1 MLTKTG
7 FFQTSLG
14 GSISAFPAK
23 CIGLTDKRSSWLAV
37 CTGHRPP
44 AGVHLLGLQPWVVR
58 GAGGGGGAD
67 RHVVLAED
75 VVLRQVHIIP
85 GGLHFD
91 RWISKMAATCFLTYQ
106 PARSGG
112 STLIVG

>member
-44 AGVHLLGLQPWVVR
+44 ARVHLLGFQPWVVC

-91 RWISKMAATCFLTYQ
+91 RWISKMAATCFSDYQ
-106 PARSGG
+106 PAGSGG

>member
-7 FFQTSLG
+7 YFHKSLG

-37 CTGHRPP
+37 STGHRPS
-44 AGVHLLGLQPWVVR
+44 AGVHLLRLQPRVVR
-58 GAGGGGGAD
+58 GAEGGGGAD

-91 RWISKMAATCFLTYQ
+91 RWISNMATTC
-106 PARSGG
+106 
-112 STLIVG
+112 

>member
-7 FFQTSLG
+7 YFQMSSG
-14 GSISAFPAK
+14 GSVSAFPAK

-37 CTGHRPP
+37 STGHRPS
-44 AGVHLLGLQPWVVR
+44 AGVHLLRLQPRVVR
-58 GAGGGGGAD
+58 GAEGGGGAD

-75 VVLRQVHIIP
+75 VVLRQVHVIP

-91 RWISKMAATCFLTYQ
+91 HWISKMATTCFSDYQ
-106 PARSGG
+106 PAGSGG

>member
-14 GSISAFPAK
+14 GSISTLPAK
-23 CIGLTDKRSSWLAV
+23 CIGLTDKRSSRLAV
-37 CTGHRPP
+37 CTGHRPS
-44 AGVHLLGLQPWVVR
+44 ARVHLLCLQPWIVR

-85 GGLHFD
+85 GGLRFD
-91 RWISKMAATCFLTYQ
+91 HWISKMATTCFSDYQ
-106 PARSGG
+106 PAGSGG

>member
-7 FFQTSLG
+7 YFQMSSG
-14 GSISAFPAK
+14 GSVSGFPAK

-44 AGVHLLGLQPWVVR
+44 AGVHLLGLQPWVVC

-85 GGLHFD
+85 GGLDFD
-91 RWISKMAATCFLTYQ
+91 RWISKMAATCFSDYQ
-106 PARSGG
+106 PAGSGG